1 LALVVVLA
9 VLVVVAG
16 RLVQLQGLEATA
28 YAAQSEKQ
36 RLRTVTLPAARGE
49 ISDRNGHPLA
59 LTVDARAVYADPRL
73 VVDPAA
79 TARALAP
86 VLHEPADV
94 LAKKLAKP
102 GHFVYLARGQELSV
116 GHRVSALK
124 LAGVATVPEFR
135 RVHPGKDL
143 AANVVGFT
151 GTDNHGLAGMEL
163 AYDKLLAGR
172 DGTQTTEVDHAG
184 RVIPSGDHHEQQ
196 AVPGRSVSLT
206 IDRDMQWVAQQTLAA
221 KVAETKARGGTVVVL
236 DPRTGE
242 LLALATAPTLDAD
255 DPGKAPAEARGN
267 PAVSDVYEPGSVN
280 KVITAAAALDA
291 GIVTPDSAITV
302 PPQLKV
308 ADKMF
313 TDAEAHGT
321 EQLTFTGVL
330 AKSSNIGT
338 IEVAQRLGKQ
348 SLFDYLTRFGL
359 GSTTGTGFPGESAGI
374 LPRPADWSG
383 SQAGTIP
390 IGQGVSVTSL
400 QVASVFATIANGGVR
415 VAPRLVRGT
424 TGAAG
429 QFVPALPASG
439 TEVVTPATA
448 SQLTMMMEAVTSNEG
463 TAPAARIEGY
473 RVAGKTGT
481 AKRVDPACSCYRGY
495 TASFVGFAPADAP
508 QLVVEVVLQ
517 DPQTEV
523 FGGAVAAPVFHD
535 VMAFALTSR
544 GVAPT
549 GTPAPT
555 ARLTVP

>member
-1 LALVVVLA
+1 MLA
-9 VLVVVAG
+9 VLAVVAG
-16 RLVQLQGLEATA
+16 RLVQLQGFDATA
-28 YAAQSEKQ
+28 YAAQAEKQ
-36 RLRTVTLPAARGE
+36 RLRTVALPAARGE
-49 ISDRNGHPLA
+49 ITDRNGSALA
-59 LTVDARAVYADPRL
+59 LTVDARAVYANPRL
-73 VVDPAA
+73 VVDAGTTAA
-79 TARALAP
+79 ALAP
-86 VLHEPADV
+86 LLHEPVDV
-94 LAKKLAKP
+94 LVKKL
-102 GHFVYLARGQELSV
+102 GRNGGFVYLARGLDVAV
-116 GHRVSALK
+116 GHQVSALK
-124 LAGVATVPEFR
+124 LPGVGTAAEFR

-143 AANVVGFT
+143 GANVVGFT
-151 GTDNHGLAGMEL
+151 GTENHGLAGVEL

-184 RVIPSGDHHEQQ
+184 RVIPSGAHREQE

-206 IDRDMQWVAQQTLAA
+206 IDRDMQWMAQQTLVA
-221 KVAETKARGGTVVVL
+221 KVAETRAKGGTVVVL

-267 PAVSDVYEPGSVN
+267 PAVSEVYEPGSVN

-291 GIVTPDSAITV
+291 GVVTPDSAVTV

-338 IEVAQRLGKQ
+338 IEVAQRLGKAA
-348 SLFDYLTRFGL
+348 LYDYLTRFGL
-359 GSTTGTGFPGESAGI
+359 GAPTGTGFPGESAGI
-374 LPRPADWSG
+374 LPKPADWSG

-400 QVASVFATIANGGVR
+400 QVASVFGTIANGGVR
-415 VAPRLVRGT
+415 VAPRLVKST
-424 TGAAG
+424 TDAAG
-429 QFVPALPASG
+429 APVPAPAPV
-439 TEVVTPATA
+439 TTTVVSPATA
-448 SQLTMMMEAVTSNEG
+448 SQLTTMMEAVTSNEG
-463 TAPAARIEGY
+463 TAPEARIDGY

-481 AKRVDPACSCYRGY
+481 AKRVDSACSCYRGY

-535 VMAFALTSR
+535 VMAFALMSR
-544 GVAPT
+544 GIAPT
-549 GTPAPT
+549 GTPSPT
-555 ARLTVP
+555 ARLTIP